1 MHENSHKWNI
11 KLGIRRTLLNLQII
25 CYIFLLNWYQDDVWN
40 KNKNIICNF
49 PLWPK
54 EKWLFYLALSDSI
67 SSLWST
73 FRQQTWETDGGKLC
87 YGDNITLYYIHFIG
101 RNIIHSNHSSSNNI
115 KRAKRYKINTLL
127 DNGRNGLE
135 LISFN

>member
-67 SSLWST
+67 SSLWSA

-87 YGDNITLYYIHFIG
+87 YGDNITLYYFHLIQ
-101 RNIIHSNHSSSNNI
+101 RNIIHRILSIKPINI
-115 KRAKRYKINTLL
+115 ATKKAKKGVYYNSWGAKV
-127 DNGRNGLE
+127 
-135 LISFN
+135 SAA